1 MKNKLGLVSK
11 NSTMDITLIYS
22 LIGRSKAHP
31 GAGEDLGEEH
41 VEVEGEPVIGEEKVE
56 RNFKITVGKMNKRA

>member
-22 LIGRSKAHP
+22 LIGRSEAHL
-31 GAGEDLGEEH
+31 GAGENLGEEH
-41 VEVEGEPVIGEEKVE
+41 VEVEGEPVVGEEEV
-56 RNFKITVGKMNKRA
+56 